1 MNKRI
6 VAVTLVILT
15 IVGIMFAQAPKP
27 KPAARPSSNPNS
39 NTERAVWNAGWEVI
53 LGITETDFHTLG
65 FDTQSK
71 EQATQIFTY
80 LAANRPHL
88 TCSKFYKDKD
98 ELKRVHVFVEADS
111 SGSSITSQEFVGQL
125 RSRLSAIHDV
135 SLVYSDSDADIIVKT
150 IAFPTLSESGRQIGF
165 TASIVGLT
173 LCTFKSMSGY
183 DKGEITIRELT
194 THKLLTGPSE
204 EDILS
209 RASSSLDVGDFD
221 DIRKEHANSLKIQNP

>member
-15 IVGIMFAQAPKP
+15 TVGIMFAQAPKP
-27 KPAARPSSNPNS
+27 KPAVRPSSNS

-71 EQATQIFTY
+71 EQATQILAY

-88 TCSKFYKDKD
+88 TCSKFYKAKD
-98 ELKRVHVFVEADS
+98 EVKRVHVFVEAQS
-111 SGSSITSQEFVGQL
+111 SLSNTSKEFIGQL

-135 SLVYSDSDADIIVKT
+135 SLVYSDSDADIAI
-150 IAFPTLSESGRQIGF
+150 GR
-165 TASIVGLT
+165 AHV
-173 LCTFKSMSGY
+173 
-183 DKGEITIRELT
+183 
-194 THKLLTGPSE
+194 
-204 EDILS
+204 
-209 RASSSLDVGDFD
+209 
-221 DIRKEHANSLKIQNP
+221 